1 MERSCHCHTSADAPD
16 VVNRRTWDV
25 FVAGHPAGHLLQT
38 WAWGELKAR
47 FGWRALRLALVEAG
61 SIVAGAQVLFR
72 PVLPGFSLA
81 YVPKGP
87 LVDWADTAQAD
98 ALLAGLRAV
107 CRARRSVFLKIEP
120 HTPDDVALREAIVR
134 HGALV
139 SEHTVQPPRTIVV
152 DLGPAEENILAAMKQ
167 KTRYNVR
174 LAARK
179 GVTVRAGT
187 VDDLPTFY
195 RLSQITGQRDRFGVH
210 SLDYF
215 RAAFELVAP
224 DCALLLAEV
233 EGEPVAGV
241 MVFVHG
247 FTAYYLFGASSDAHR
262 EKMPAY
268 LLQWEAMRWARARGC
283 RRYDLWGIPDAGEAT
298 LEANFTTYGEA
309 ATGLWGVY
317 RFKRGFGGQ
326 VVRAAGAF
334 DFVFNHVLYW
344 AYRQWIARRH
354 GEGLA

>member
-1 MERSCHCHTSADAPD
+1 MEQKRHCYSSADAPD
-16 VVNRRTWDV
+16 VVNRQAWDA

-47 FGWRALRLALVEAG
+47 FGWRALRLALVEVG
-61 SIVAGAQVLFR
+61 GIVAGAQVLFR

-81 YVPKGP
+81 YIPKGP
-87 LVDWADTAQAD
+87 LMDWAHPAQAG
-98 ALLAGLRAV
+98 ALLDGLRAV
-107 CRARRSVFLKIEP
+107 CRARRSIFMKIEP
-120 HTPDDVALREAIVR
+120 HASDDVALREAIVR
-134 HGALV
+134 RGALV

-152 DLGPAEENILAAMKQ
+152 DLRPAEEDILAAMKQ

-179 GVTVRAGT
+179 GVTVRPGT
-187 VDDLPTFY
+187 LDDLPTFY
-195 RLSQITGQRDRFGVH
+195 RLSQITGQRDGFGVH

-215 RAAFELVAP
+215 RAAFELFAT

-241 MVFVHG
+241 MVFAHG
-247 FTAYYLFGASSDAHR
+247 PTAYYLFGASSDAHR

-268 LLQWEAMRWARARGC
+268 LLQWEAMRWARGRGC
-283 RRYDLWGIPDAGEAT
+283 RRYDLWGIPDADEVT
-298 LEANFTTYGEA
+298 LEANFTTRGEESA
-309 ATGLWGVY
+309 GLWGVY

-326 VVRAAGAF
+326 VVRAVGAF
-334 DFVFNHVLYW
+334 DFAFVRPLYW
-344 AYRQWIARRH
+344 AYRQWMARRR
-354 GEGLA
+354 GGGLA